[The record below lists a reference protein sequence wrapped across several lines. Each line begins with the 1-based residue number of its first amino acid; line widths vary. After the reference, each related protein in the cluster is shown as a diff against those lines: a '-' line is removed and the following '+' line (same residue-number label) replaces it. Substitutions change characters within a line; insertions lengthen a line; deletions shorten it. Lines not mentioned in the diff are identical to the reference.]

1 MSEEILTAE
10 VVTEEEPCGPSMA
23 VNLGGIQMKNPIN
36 TASGTYGF
44 GWQFEGFYDVSQLGA
59 ITTKGCA
66 AEPWPGNPAPR
77 MCDVYGGVMNSVGL
91 QNPGVKGM
99 VAEAGEYLAGVA
111 EKGTAVICQVAGHSV
126 DEYVAAVELFEELAP
141 WAAGLEI
148 NISCPNIACG
158 GIAMGSTPEGASEV
172 IKAVRPRTQK
182 PLLVKMAPTRVPEIA
197 KALEDAG
204 ADALSVINSIP
215 AMAIDVNSRR
225 SKLSRPTG
233 GLSGPACHAIAV
245 RMVWEAAQAV
255 DIPINGVGGV
265 CSGRDAAEFILA
277 GATSVSVGAANLW
290 DPECAPRILREL
302 TEWVESQGVDDVNE
316 LIGAFEC

>member
-1 MSEEILTAE
+1 MSEEILTTE
-10 VVTEEEPCGPSMA
+10 VVEEEPQGPSMA
-23 VNLGGIQMKNPIN
+23 VNLGGIAMKNPIN

-99 VAEAGEYLAGVA
+99 VAEAGEYLAKLA

-126 DEYVAAVELFEELAP
+126 EEYVAAVEQFEELAP

-148 NISCPNIACG
+148 NISCPNIAQG
-158 GIAMGSTPEGASEV
+158 GIAMGSTPDGAAEV
-172 IKAVRPRTQK
+172 IKAVRPRTER
-182 PLLVKMAPTRVPEIA
+182 PLLVKMAPTRVPEVA
-197 KALEDAG
+197 RALEAAG

-215 AMAIDVNSRR
+215 AMAIDVDTRR

-255 DIPINGVGGV
+255 QIPINGVGGV
-265 CSGRDAAEFILA
+265 SSGRDAAEFILA

-290 DPECAPRILREL
+290 DPTCAPRILQEL
-302 TEWVESQGVDDVNE
+302 TAWVESQGVDDVNE